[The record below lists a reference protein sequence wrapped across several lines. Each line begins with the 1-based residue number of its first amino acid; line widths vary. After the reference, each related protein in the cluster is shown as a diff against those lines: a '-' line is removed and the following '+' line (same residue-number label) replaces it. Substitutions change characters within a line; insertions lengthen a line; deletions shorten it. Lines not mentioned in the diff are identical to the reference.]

1 MHLHMDK
8 IVSTGSKKKGCV
20 KMSFFDS
27 LNKSIDDKVKA
38 IARRAT
44 DDGLVNQIKTL
55 QQKIEDDE
63 DVAASERTL
72 EILKAE
78 ADRRGLYY

>member
-1 MHLHMDK
+1 
-8 IVSTGSKKKGCV
+8 
-20 KMSFFDS
+20 MSFFDS
-27 LNKSIDDKVKA
+27 LNKSIDDKVNA

>member
-1 MHLHMDK
+1 
-8 IVSTGSKKKGCV
+8 
-20 KMSFFDS
+20 MSFFDS
-27 LNKSIDDKVKA
+27 LNKSIDDKVKS

>member
-1 MHLHMDK
+1 
-8 IVSTGSKKKGCV
+8 
-20 KMSFFDS
+20 MSFFDS

-44 DDGLVNQIKTL
+44 DDGLVNQI
-55 QQKIEDDE
+55 E

>member
-1 MHLHMDK
+1 
-8 IVSTGSKKKGCV
+8 
-20 KMSFFDS
+20 MSFFDG

-38 IARRAT
+38 IARKAT
-44 DDGLVNQIKTL
+44 DDRLVNQIKIL

>member
-1 MHLHMDK
+1 
-8 IVSTGSKKKGCV
+8 
-20 KMSFFDS
+20 MSFFDS

-38 IARRAT
+38 VARKAT

>member
-1 MHLHMDK
+1 
-8 IVSTGSKKKGCV
+8 
-20 KMSFFDS
+20 MSFFDS

-55 QQKIEDDE
+55 QQKIDLDDQLHT
-63 DVAASERTL
+63 RH
-72 EILKAE
+72 
-78 ADRRGLYY
+78 